1 MAQNNVAWKTVK
13 QRYCEITGEDY
24 GKSTLPNRYERLMTN
39 FIIIRDEDNVP
50 LLEAKKEIEDEFDEQ
65 KWDLIAQRLVD
76 RSGGAYD
83 VSVDDMSDKG
93 YLQY

>member
-1 MAQNNVAWKTVK
+1 
-13 QRYCEITGEDY
+13 
-24 GKSTLPNRYERLMTN
+24 MTN

-50 LLEAKKEIEDEFDEQ
+50 LLEAKKEIEDEFDDQ

-83 VSVDDMSDKG
+83 VSDRDFHV
-93 YLQY
+93 